1 MGHHTQI
8 VFFIPPGVH
17 MLDLSGPIQTFF
29 EAARLGGNYKLLY
42 CAFQPDIDDASGLH
56 FARLE
61 HYSQLSLQAGD
72 YLFIPGFDKR
82 LLPDKRHQQQ
92 WDDFYAW
99 LRQQHELGVNLCS
112 VCIGS
117 FVLGRAGLLNGRKC
131 TTHWSMLKEFR
142 KELRNTEVLDD
153 QLFVKD
159 DNIYTSAGISAGIDL
174 ALFILE
180 ENHDALFVHKI
191 ARELVVYFRRSGQHT
206 QESVYLNYRNHL
218 HQGIHQ
224 LQDWLI
230 EHLATK
236 STIEEMA
243 QVVNMSSRNLTRT
256 FKQQTGISVHEYIT
270 LLRVERA
277 RTLQHTPGI
286 TMDAIAAQC
295 GFENVRQLQRIRK
308 AHLF

>member
-1 MGHHTQI
+1 
-8 VFFIPPGVH
+8 

-29 EAARLGGNYKLLY
+29 EAARLGGGYTLRY
-42 CAFQPDIDDASGLH
+42 CAFKADIDDASGLH
-56 FARLE
+56 FARLD
-61 HYSQLSLQAGD
+61 HYRKIDLQAGD
-72 YLFIPGFDKR
+72 YIFIPGYNKE
-82 LLPDKRHQQQ
+82 LLADNSYRQEWEAFHT
-92 WDDFYAW
+92 W
-99 LRQQHELGVNLCS
+99 LCRQHDNSVNICS

-117 FVLGRAGLLNGRKC
+117 FVLGRAGLLDGRQC
-131 TTHWSMLKEFR
+131 TTHWSMLKQFKKEFR
-142 KELRNTEVLDD
+142 HAKVLDD

-159 DNIYTSAGISAGIDL
+159 GAVYTSAGISAGIDL

-218 HQGIHQ
+218 HQGIHR

-230 EHLATK
+230 EHLSDK
-236 STIEEMA
+236 STIEQLAE
-243 QVVNMSSRNLTRT
+243 VVNMSSRNLTRT
-256 FKQQTGISVHEYIT
+256 FRQQTGISIHEYVT

-277 RTLQHTPGI
+277 RTLQNTPGI

-308 AHLF
+308 AHAF

>member
-1 MGHHTQI
+1 
-8 VFFIPPGVH
+8 

-29 EAARLGGNYKLLY
+29 EAGRLSGQYALRY
-42 CAFQPDIDDASGLH
+42 CSFKPDIDDASGLH

-61 HYSQLSLQAGD
+61 HYGKISPEAGD
-72 YLFIPGFDKR
+72 YIFIPGYNKQ
-82 LLPDKRHQQQ
+82 LLYDTAFQKE
-92 WDDFYAW
+92 WEAFYAW
-99 LRQQHELGVNLCS
+99 LRRQHDNGINICS

-117 FVLGRAGLLNGRKC
+117 FVLGRAGLLENRRC
-131 TTHWSMLKEFR
+131 TTHWSMLKQFKREFR
-142 KELRNTEVLDD
+142 HAQILDD

-159 DNIYTSAGISAGIDL
+159 GAVYTSAGISAGIDL

-180 ENHDALFVHKI
+180 ENHDALFVHKV

-218 HQGIHQ
+218 HQGIHR

-230 EHLATK
+230 EHLSSK
-236 STIEEMA
+236 STIEQMA
-243 QVVNMSSRNLTRT
+243 EVVNMSSRNLTRT
-256 FKQQTGISVHEYIT
+256 FRQQTGISIHEYVT

-277 RTLQHTPGI
+277 RTLQNTPGI

-308 AHLF
+308 TYAF

>member
-1 MGHHTQI
+1 
-8 VFFIPPGVH
+8 

-29 EAARLGGNYKLLY
+29 EAARLGANYVIRY
-42 CAFQPDIDDASGLH
+42 CAFKPEIDDSSGLH
-56 FARLE
+56 FARLS
-61 HYSQLSLQAGD
+61 HYNKLTLQEGD
-72 YLFIPGFDKR
+72 YIFIPGFDKR
-82 LLPDKRHQQQ
+82 LLADERYLQQ
-92 WDDFYAW
+92 WEEFYNW
-99 LRQQHELGVNLCS
+99 LRWQHENEVYICS
-112 VCIGS
+112 VCLGS
-117 FVLGRAGLLNGRKC
+117 FVLGKAGLLEGRRC
-131 TTHWSMLKEFR
+131 TTHWSMLELFKKEFR
-142 KELRNTEVLDD
+142 RAAVVDD

-159 DNIYTSAGISAGIDL
+159 GTIYTSAGISAGIDL

-191 ARELVVYFRRSGQHT
+191 ARELVIYFRRSGHHT
-206 QESVYLNYRNHL
+206 QESIYLDYRNHL

-230 EHLATK
+230 DHLSTK

-243 QVVNMSSRNLTRT
+243 AVVNMSSRNLTRT
-256 FKQQTGISVHEYIT
+256 FKQHTGISIHQYVT

-277 RTLQHTPGI
+277 RNLQHTPGI

-308 AHLF
+308 SYQF